1 MKKRKAAVSVIGGAD
16 GPTSV
21 FLIKKNQKLTWQQK
35 LQKLRNKIKR
45 TYVKKTLSPKSHT
58 LDEVMD
64 YIVNIHGFVEL
75 SKDEIKEEY
84 CQMRA
89 SFLMQY
95 APELLGEYAKM
106 PQLKSES
113 PEDIKAHLAQFQE
126 REKKAQE
133 IPTADFD
140 IEFRKFQLP
149 FEDRNNHIHI
159 DVESRFGYIGGGAL
173 GDKKVVKKFRR
184 IYKDVYRY
192 YGVTKE
198 DIESESKRYKDVIQT
213 LSM

>member
-45 TYVKKTLSPKSHT
+45 TYVKKTLSPESHT

-159 DVESRFGYIGGGAL
+159 DVESRFGYIGGGAS

-198 DIESESKRYKDVIQT
+198 DIESESKRYKDVVQT

>member
-45 TYVKKTLSPKSHT
+45 TYVKKTLSPESHT

-159 DVESRFGYIGGGAL
+159 DVESRFGYIGGGAS